1 MSLVE
6 TTKKAYAG
14 LMTTAIELGG
24 ALIVIAIIV
33 GTIAFP
39 ILINTSTVGWGAT
52 NILIWGTIS
61 IISLAALIMLV
72 IGQFR
77 KTGE

>member
-33 GTIAFP
+33 GTIAIP
-39 ILINTSTVGWGAT
+39 IFLCTSTVGWGAT
-52 NILIWGTIS
+52 NILIWGTVLIV
-61 IISLAALIMLV
+61 SLAALIML
-72 IGQFR
+72 IISMFR
-77 KTGE
+77 RSGE